1 MIRLILLGVLILLV
15 ARAFWRVIDGV
26 LEAAGGAPRKRADM
40 PGVKLMRD
48 PVCGT
53 YVAPDSALTL
63 STRGTLHYFCSEQC
77 RSTFRDG
84 RRR

>member
-1 MIRLILLGVLILLV
+1 MIRLILLGILILLV

-26 LEAAGGAPRKRADM
+26 LEAAGGTPRKRAET

-63 STRGTLHYFCSEQC
+63 SARGSTHYFCSEQC
-77 RSTFRDG
+77 RQTFRDG
-84 RRR
+84 RR